1 LIDASL
7 RNEVPAMTTTPGFN
21 DTPGMTGPP
30 GAPVAARRLYRSRT
44 NRVLAGVCGGIA
56 EYYGADPTAVRL
68 LTAVIAVF
76 TAVVPMLVL
85 YLIAAIVVPE
95 RIGGDAPVGTDSTP
109 AVLEPGR
116 GALIFG
122 IGLVAV
128 GLGAL
133 ANQVFRVD
141 WDVLWPVALIAIGLV
156 VAVAPPRRSR
166 GS

>member
-1 LIDASL
+1 
-7 RNEVPAMTTTPGFN
+7 
-21 DTPGMTGPP
+21 MTGPP

-95 RIGGDAPVGTDSTP
+95 RIGGEAPVGTDSTP

-128 GLGAL
+128 GLG
-133 ANQVFRVD
+133 
-141 WDVLWPVALIAIGLV
+141 V
-156 VAVAPPRRSR
+156 VP
-166 GS
+166 GDDET

>member
-1 LIDASL
+1 
-7 RNEVPAMTTTPGFN
+7 
-21 DTPGMTGPP
+21 
-30 GAPVAARRLYRSRT
+30 
-44 NRVLAGVCGGIA
+44 
-56 EYYGADPTAVRL
+56 
-68 LTAVIAVF
+68 
-76 TAVVPMLVL
+76 VPMLVL
-85 YLIAAIVVPE
+85 YLIAAIVVPD
-95 RIGGDAPVGTDSTP
+95 RIGGEAPVGTDSTP

>member
-1 LIDASL
+1 
-7 RNEVPAMTTTPGFN
+7 M
-21 DTPGMTGPP
+21 
-30 GAPVAARRLYRSRT
+30 
-44 NRVLAGVCGGIA
+44 LAGVCGGIA
-56 EYYGADPTAVRL
+56 EYYAADPTAVRL
-68 LTAVIAVF
+68 LTAVLAVF

-95 RIGGDAPVGTDSTP
+95 RVDGEATVATDSTP
-109 AVLEPGR
+109 AVLAPGR

-133 ANQVFRVD
+133 ANELFRVD

-156 VAVAPPRRSR
+156 VAVAPRRRS
-166 GS
+166 GG